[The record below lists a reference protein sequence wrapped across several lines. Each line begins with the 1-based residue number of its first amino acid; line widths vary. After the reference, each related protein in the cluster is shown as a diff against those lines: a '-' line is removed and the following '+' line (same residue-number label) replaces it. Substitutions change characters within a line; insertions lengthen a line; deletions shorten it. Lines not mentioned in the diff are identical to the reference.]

1 MIEQHALAASVRAAV
16 LAHYER
22 AADLIAANFPLA
34 PVIPIYYPN
43 GFDRPRQY
51 GGSLHE
57 PLPKTIPSVDITEEP
72 HPRRYVAVDANAL
85 LWLVH
90 RLAVGFCSW
99 TPSAHDPHRVGFAR
113 IVLSPRG
120 GATGEQASAAMLAMR
135 GALSDRRVNAI
146 PVLEADGAALFIP
159 FADSPAYDDVRA
171 WLHDLAD
178 AAIVRH
184 AVLLTAD
191 THDHSKKRVHVNVG
205 SNAVGRF
212 SSLPYALLGSPDLH
226 MTTPIDWKELE
237 RGTIRHGQ
245 ITAANSADRLAQGD
259 VFHRLAGELA
269 SQRFADAGS

>member
-22 AADLIAANFPLA
+22 AVDLIAANFPLA
-34 PVIPIYYPN
+34 PVVPIYYPR
-43 GFDRPRQY
+43 GFDKARQY
-51 GGSLHE
+51 GGSVHE
-57 PLPKTIPSVDITEEP
+57 ELPKTIPSVEVTEEP

-90 RLAVGFCSW
+90 RYAVGFCSW
-99 TPSAHDPHRVGFAR
+99 TPSARDPHRVGFAR

-120 GATGEQASAAMLAMR
+120 GATAEMVSAAMLALRIALIDR
-135 GALSDRRVNAI
+135 GIKAI

-159 FADSPAYDDVRA
+159 FADAPAYDDVRT

-178 AAIVRH
+178 AAIARH
-184 AVLLTAD
+184 TVMLTAD
-191 THDHSKKRVHVNVG
+191 AHDHSHKRVHVNVG

-212 SSLPYALLGSPDLH
+212 SSLPYALLGSPELH
-226 MTTPIDWKELE
+226 MTTPIDWEELE
-237 RGTIRHGQ
+237 LGTIRHGQ

-259 VFHRLAGELA
+259 VFHRLAAELA